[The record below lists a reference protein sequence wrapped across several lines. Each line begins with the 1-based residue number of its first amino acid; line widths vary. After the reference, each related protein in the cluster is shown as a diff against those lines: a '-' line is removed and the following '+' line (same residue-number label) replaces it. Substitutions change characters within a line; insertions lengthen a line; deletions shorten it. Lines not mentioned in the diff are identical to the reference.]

1 MVVMGSMWG
10 LQFSMLKF
18 AALSG
23 LGEINLLMVTLVL
36 LALVFSGYVILKG
49 ESLRYSREWVLFLF
63 VIAFLGY
70 VAPLGVTLFV
80 APHITVGALSM
91 IACLAPVV
99 TILLALLYR
108 SEPVSRARKI
118 ALLLGLISVMLILW
132 PELQLPEL
140 GSTGWMLAALG
151 IPLAYGIEP
160 ILVDTRWPRGM
171 TSSQL
176 VAGEAIAAVIIIL
189 PLFLMQDDPIHFDIS
204 RSTAAWPLVVF
215 VLAGIVETLLYFQ
228 LIKTTGGVFV
238 SFGTFVS
245 LIAGVTWGM
254 LLFSERHGIYVW
266 LAILF
271 LLGALYLA
279 CKGLRASEAAQKRNS

>member
-1 MVVMGSMWG
+1 MGAMWG

-23 LGEINLLMVTLVL
+23 AGEINLLMLTLVL
-36 LALVFSGYVILKG
+36 LAVLFSGYALIKR
-49 ESLRYSREWVLFLF
+49 EPIHFSRDWVLFLI

-70 VAPLGVTLFV
+70 VAPLGATLFV
-80 APHITVGALSM
+80 APHITVGALSL

-108 SEPVSRARKI
+108 SEPVSRGRKL
-118 ALLLGLISVMLILW
+118 ALLLGLISILLLLW
-132 PELQLPEL
+132 PELQLPGL
-140 GSTGWMLAALG
+140 GDSGWMLIALI
-151 IPLAYGIEP
+151 IPLVYGIEP
-160 ILVDTRWPRGM
+160 VFVDTRWPVGM
-171 TSSQL
+171 TSAQL
-176 VAGEAIAAVIIIL
+176 IAGEAIAAVILIL
-189 PLFLMQDDPIHFDIS
+189 PVFLFQDNPITLHSLNTD
-204 RSTAAWPLVVF
+204 ALWPLIVF
-215 VLAGIVETLLYFQ
+215 TLAGIVETTLYFH

-238 SFGTFVS
+238 SFGTFIS
-245 LIAGVTWGM
+245 LFAGVAWGV

-279 CKGLRASEAAQKRNS
+279 SREQQVSHAAQKRSH